1 MNKELIKKYSNEDLT
16 VVWKPRICTHAGE
29 CIKALPQVYN
39 PAEKPWLK
47 IENATSEEL
56 KAQIR
61 RCPSGAL
68 SYYMNNEEKN
78 KTETLPTKVEVTKNG
93 PLLVYG
99 TLKVTDKDG
108 TGEVKNK
115 TTAFCRCG
123 KSNNKPYCDG
133 THTKVGFK
141 D

>member
-1 MNKELIKKYSNEDLT
+1 MNKEIIKKYSNEDLT
-16 VVWKPRICTHAGE
+16 VVWKPSMCNHAGE

-39 PAEKPWLK
+39 PAERPWLK

-78 KTETLPTKVEVTKNG
+78 KTETLTTKVEVMKNG

-108 TGEVKNK
+108 KSEVKNK